1 MALHVGRAKHIILQR
16 GKEASQTALGRALFA
31 MFFRMDLSMSVT
43 MGNPVFLDESWWT
56 NDPLINMPYTLE
68 TSTEVVAD
76 VVLSELSVIIAK
88 LTLLKRSAATRR
100 AKLVPKKRNGK
111 ISAISTSPAR
121 SVEQQTETSTRQQ
134 VEARIQ
140 QQVAI
145 IKNELEAWNCSLPDW
160 FCSTQA
166 DMSNENDLTFLQV
179 RRAEYIHPYIPIVL
193 SWAAA
198 AKVQLWR
205 IANPDAREPPP
216 SIFRIVVRLLT
227 LFLQI
232 PESADFMII
241 PNVWMA
247 GLFLRETIH
256 RDWLEDQIRKRIE
269 SNDFFFW
276 RFCLR
281 GLHHGWATSG
291 RKGKTPFMS
300 LPEGAQEIVPG
311 VSENMYRAEGI
322 MNLLALDLESL
333 GEDGESQ
340 QPLYRFPGETT
351 LFGLESDEEEDDA
364 RAGDWSD

>member
-31 MFFRMDLSMSVT
+31 TFFRMDLSMSVT
-43 MGNPVFLDESWWT
+43 VGNPVFLDESWWT
-56 NDPLINMPYTLE
+56 NDPLINFPYTLE
-68 TSTEVVAD
+68 TETAVVAD
-76 VVLSELSVIIAK
+76 VVLSKLTVIIAK

-100 AKLVPKKRNGK
+100 ARLAPKRRIGK
-111 ISAISTSPAR
+111 IPATSASDPAR
-121 SVEQQTETSTRQQ
+121 SVEEQAETSTRQQ
-134 VEARIQ
+134 LEARIR

-145 IKNELEAWNCSLPDW
+145 IESELEAWYCGLPAW

-166 DMSNENDLTFLQV
+166 DVSDENDLTFLQV

-193 SWAAA
+193 SWAEA

-205 IANPDAREPPP
+205 IANPDARGLPP
-216 SIFRIVVRLLT
+216 SIFRIVVRLLN

-247 GLFLRETIH
+247 GLFLRDPIH
-256 RDWLEDQIRKRIE
+256 REWLQDQIRKRIE

-291 RKGKTPFMS
+291 RKGKQPFIS

-351 LFGLESDEEEDDA
+351 LFGLESDDSEDDSCA
-364 RAGDWSD
+364 SD